1 MERKRA
7 RRACDPPSAG
17 KAPTLTAEQPAP
29 APSARKA
36 QTFTALPPPGY
47 VVQRRESIHVGART
61 AEQEEADSSA
71 NFEERTV
78 SLTASESVQIRQ
90 FRELR
95 FCSGCR
101 LWDSGVAL
109 SRWLCTRGEP
119 DLLLDKDVLELGSGV
134 GMVGL
139 VAARK
144 ARRVRLT
151 DGEPRLLPNL
161 RHNAAQAA
169 KLVAQASARVDTAA
183 SAPTHRSPRLHRLTA
198 SFLPC
203 AQLLL
208 TRPGR
213 RGGAQLELRSRR
225 ASSGARHLRRAARSR
240 PGLLLG
246 LRCGARPCGT
256 RAAAPDRRH
265 AAPVLAVGAARPAPI
280 HGGAPLR
287 QPRTRSQPRTKL
299 VSA

>member
-1 MERKRA
+1 MRARLVVVDEHKKTQYLFNKLRNSVHTLNFARTLCRSSRAVALFLRGLIPVFHLKLVMRKRGTTQEA
-7 RRACDPPSAG
+7 EAPSAR
-17 KAPTLTAEQPAP
+17 KAPTLATEQPAP
-29 APSARKA
+29 APSAWV
-36 QTFTALPPPGY
+36 QTFTEVPPPGY
-47 VVQRRESIHVGART
+47 VVQRRESIHVGACT
-61 AEQEEADSSA
+61 AEQEEANSSE

-119 DLLLDKDVLELGSGV
+119 DLLDKEVLELGSGV

-161 RHNAAQAA
+161 RHNTAQAA
-169 KLVAQASARVDTAA
+169 
-183 SAPTHRSPRLHRLTA
+183 PLTA
-198 SFLPC
+198 QVECLS
-203 AQLLL
+203 
-208 TRPGR
+208 
-213 RGGAQLELRSRR
+213 
-225 ASSGARHLRRAARSR
+225 
-240 PGLLLG
+240 
-246 LRCGARPCGT
+246 
-256 RAAAPDRRH
+256 
-265 AAPVLAVGAARPAPI
+265 
-280 HGGAPLR
+280 
-287 QPRTRSQPRTKL
+287 
-299 VSA
+299 

>member
-7 RRACDPPSAG
+7 RGASDPPSAG

-183 SAPTHRSPRLHRLTA
+183 SAPTHRSPRLHHLTA

-256 RAAAPDRRH
+256 RAAAPGRRH

>member
-1 MERKRA
+1 MEGSRFSASKFAMRKRGTEDSEA
-7 RRACDPPSAG
+7 PSAR
-17 KAPTLTAEQPAP
+17 KAPTLTTEQPAP
-29 APSARKA
+29 APGARKV
-36 QTFTALPPPGY
+36 QTFTELPPPGY
-47 VVQRRESIHVGART
+47 VVQRRESIHVGACT
-61 AEQEEADSSA
+61 AEREEASSSA

-78 SLTASESVQIRQ
+78 SLTASESMQIRQ

-119 DLLLDKDVLELGSGV
+119 DLLDKEVLELGSGV

-169 KLVAQASARVDTAA
+169 PLAAQAECLS
-183 SAPTHRSPRLHRLTA
+183 
-198 SFLPC
+198 
-203 AQLLL
+203 
-208 TRPGR
+208 
-213 RGGAQLELRSRR
+213 
-225 ASSGARHLRRAARSR
+225 
-240 PGLLLG
+240 
-246 LRCGARPCGT
+246 
-256 RAAAPDRRH
+256 
-265 AAPVLAVGAARPAPI
+265 
-280 HGGAPLR
+280 
-287 QPRTRSQPRTKL
+287 
-299 VSA
+299 

>member
-1 MERKRA
+1 MRARLVVVDEHKKVQKLSISNKLRNSVHTLNFARTLCRSSRAVALFLPGLIPVFHLKLVMRKRGTTQEA
-7 RRACDPPSAG
+7 EAPSAR
-17 KAPTLTAEQPAP
+17 KAPTLATEQPAP
-29 APSARKA
+29 APSAWV
-36 QTFTALPPPGY
+36 QTFTEVPPPGY
-47 VVQRRESIHVGART
+47 VVQRRESIHVGACT
-61 AEQEEADSSA
+61 AEQEEANSSE

-119 DLLLDKDVLELGSGV
+119 DLLDKEVLELGSGV

-161 RHNAAQAA
+161 RHNTAQAA
-169 KLVAQASARVDTAA
+169 
-183 SAPTHRSPRLHRLTA
+183 PLTA
-198 SFLPC
+198 QVECLS
-203 AQLLL
+203 
-208 TRPGR
+208 
-213 RGGAQLELRSRR
+213 
-225 ASSGARHLRRAARSR
+225 
-240 PGLLLG
+240 
-246 LRCGARPCGT
+246 
-256 RAAAPDRRH
+256 
-265 AAPVLAVGAARPAPI
+265 
-280 HGGAPLR
+280 
-287 QPRTRSQPRTKL
+287 
-299 VSA
+299 

>member
-7 RRACDPPSAG
+7 RRASDPPSAG

-29 APSARKA
+29 ALSARKA
-36 QTFTALPPPGY
+36 QPLTALPPPGY

-119 DLLLDKDVLELGSGV
+119 DLFLDKDVLELGSGV

-169 KLVAQASARVDTAA
+169 AQARARVDTAA
-183 SAPTHRSPRLHRLTA
+183 SAPTHRSPRLHHLTA

-208 TRPGR
+208 TRLGR
-213 RGGAQLELRSRR
+213 RGVAQLELRSRR
-225 ASSGARHLRRAARSR
+225 ASSGARHLRCAARSR

-256 RAAAPDRRH
+256 RAATPDRRH
-265 AAPVLAVGAARPAPI
+265 AAPVLTVGAARPAPI

>member
-1 MERKRA
+1 
-7 RRACDPPSAG
+7 
-17 KAPTLTAEQPAP
+17 
-29 APSARKA
+29 
-36 QTFTALPPPGY
+36 
-47 VVQRRESIHVGART
+47 
-61 AEQEEADSSA
+61 
-71 NFEERTV
+71 V

-119 DLLLDKDVLELGSGV
+119 DLLDKDVLELGSGV

-183 SAPTHRSPRLHRLTA
+183 SAPTHRYPRLHHLTA

-225 ASSGARHLRRAARSR
+225 ASSGARHLPRASRSR

-265 AAPVLAVGAARPAPI
+265 AAAVLTVGAARPAPI

-299 VSA
+299 VSRLTLAPQHPAALAGARGGRPSVLGGGARGGAPARRGVPGRGCRGGRSPVSASAGRVTARGYGA

>member
-1 MERKRA
+1 M
-7 RRACDPPSAG
+7 
-17 KAPTLTAEQPAP
+17 
-29 APSARKA
+29 
-36 QTFTALPPPGY
+36 
-47 VVQRRESIHVGART
+47 
-61 AEQEEADSSA
+61 
-71 NFEERTV
+71 

-183 SAPTHRSPRLHRLTA
+183 SAPTHRSPRLHHLTA

-265 AAPVLAVGAARPAPI
+265 AAPVLTVGAARPAPI

-287 QPRTRSQPRTKL
+287 QPRTRSQPRTKARVRL
-299 VSA
+299 TLAPQHPAALAGARGGRPSVLGGGARGRAPARRGVPGRGCRGGRSPVSASAGRVTARGHGA

>member
-1 MERKRA
+1 MARHSILAVRSEVPGFHMKLVMRKRGTTQEA
-7 RRACDPPSAG
+7 EAPSAR
-17 KAPTLTAEQPAP
+17 KAPTLATEQPAP
-29 APSARKA
+29 APSACKV
-36 QTFTALPPPGY
+36 QTFTEVPPPGY
-47 VVQRRESIHVGART
+47 VVQRRESIHVGACT
-61 AEQEEADSSA
+61 AEQEEANSSE

-119 DLLLDKDVLELGSGV
+119 DLLDKEVLELGSGV

-161 RHNAAQAA
+161 RHNTAQAA
-169 KLVAQASARVDTAA
+169 
-183 SAPTHRSPRLHRLTA
+183 PLTA
-198 SFLPC
+198 QVECLS
-203 AQLLL
+203 
-208 TRPGR
+208 
-213 RGGAQLELRSRR
+213 
-225 ASSGARHLRRAARSR
+225 
-240 PGLLLG
+240 
-246 LRCGARPCGT
+246 
-256 RAAAPDRRH
+256 
-265 AAPVLAVGAARPAPI
+265 
-280 HGGAPLR
+280 
-287 QPRTRSQPRTKL
+287 
-299 VSA
+299 